1 MGPVR
6 GGATGDWGN
15 VAAMPSESPDPEIV
29 AAAAAV
35 APDRRAT
42 AAVRSIVFLYR
53 EFERVCRD
61 EGISIPQYRLLLY
74 LRHGPK
80 RAGELAARAAIQ
92 RPTLTSLVD
101 GLEKDGRLRRVQV
114 EADRRGVRLELT
126 DTGMQD
132 MRRVEAKLAEVLGG
146 LIEGDD
152 ADEILSAFTKMARIL
167 DGEVE
172 KRLQG

>member
-1 MGPVR
+1 MSQDSSEDAPL
-6 GGATGDWGN
+6 T
-15 VAAMPSESPDPEIV
+15 AAEPRETREG
-29 AAAAAV
+29 
-35 APDRRAT
+35 DRRAT
-42 AAVRSIVFLYR
+42 RAVRAVVFLYR

-61 EGISIPQYRLLLY
+61 EGISIPQYRLLLF

-126 DTGMQD
+126 EGGVQA
-132 MRRVEAKLAEVLGG
+132 MRG
-146 LIEGDD
+146 IEGRLSDLLEELCEKGD
-152 ADEILSAFTKMARIL
+152 KDEILNGFMEMACVL
-167 DGEVE
+167 DREVDE
-172 KRLQG
+172 RLRQ

>member
-1 MGPVR
+1 MSNDASDTPIT
-6 GGATGDWGN
+6 AADAGDG
-15 VAAMPSESPDPEIV
+15 E
-29 AAAAAV
+29 
-35 APDRRAT
+35 PDRRAKG
-42 AAVRSIVFLYR
+42 AVRAIVFLYR

-61 EGISIPQYRLLLY
+61 EGISIPQYRLLLF

-101 GLEKDGRLRRVQV
+101 GLEKDGRIRRVQV
-114 EADRRGVRLELT
+114 EADRRGVRLELS
-126 DTGMQD
+126 DAGLVAMQS
-132 MRRVEAKLAEVLGG
+132 VEEKLSTLLEG
-146 LIEGDD
+146 LCEMGDK
-152 ADEILSAFTKMARIL
+152 DEILDGFMGIARIL

>member
-1 MGPVR
+1 MPTDSPECEATVSA
-6 GGATGDWGN
+6 GG
-15 VAAMPSESPDPEIV
+15 E
-29 AAAAAV
+29 
-35 APDRRAT
+35 PDRRAT

-132 MRRVEAKLAEVLGG
+132 MRAIEARLAQQ
-146 LIEGDD
+146 IEGVVEGED
-152 ADEILSAFTKMARIL
+152 ADEILDAFTKMARIL

>member
-1 MGPVR
+1 M
-6 GGATGDWGN
+6 A
-15 VAAMPSESPDPEIV
+15 S
-29 AAAAAV
+29 
-35 APDRRAT
+35 APPADSDAPGDRRAT

-114 EADRRGVRLELT
+114 EADRRGVRLELS
-126 DTGMQD
+126 DTGMRD
-132 MRRVEAKLAEVLGG
+132 MRAIEAKLSELIEG
-146 LIEGDD
+146 LVEGDD
-152 ADEILSAFTKMARIL
+152 ADEILKAFTKMARIL

>member
-1 MGPVR
+1 MCR
-6 GGATGDWGN
+6 GA
-15 VAAMPSESPDPEIV
+15 
-29 AAAAAV
+29 
-35 APDRRAT
+35 
-42 AAVRSIVFLYR
+42 
-53 EFERVCRD
+53 
-61 EGISIPQYRLLLY
+61 GIRIPHYRLLLF

-101 GLEKDGRLRRVQV
+101 GLEKDGRIRRVQV

-126 DTGMQD
+126 ETGLRD
-132 MRRVEAKLAEVLGG
+132 LRSVESRLAELVEGLLQGRTGAERDEVLG
-146 LIEGDD
+146 
-152 ADEILSAFTKMARIL
+152 AFATLARIL

>member
-1 MGPVR
+1 MSNGR
-6 GGATGDWGN
+6 
-15 VAAMPSESPDPEIV
+15 E
-29 AAAAAV
+29 
-35 APDRRAT
+35 PDRRAT

-53 EFERVCRD
+53 EFERACRE
-61 EGISIPQYRLLLY
+61 EGISIPQYRLLLF

-126 DTGMQD
+126 ETGMRD
-132 MRRVEAKLAEVLGG
+132 MRR
-146 LIEGDD
+146 IEGTLASLLEGLVDGDD
-152 ADEILSAFTKMARIL
+152 EAEILSAFVKLARIL

-172 KRLQG
+172 KRLQS

>member
-1 MGPVR
+1 
-6 GGATGDWGN
+6 
-15 VAAMPSESPDPEIV
+15 MPSAPPSDPD
-29 AAAAAV
+29 
-35 APDRRAT
+35 DSGNRRAT

-114 EADRRGVRLELT
+114 EADRRGVRLELS
-126 DTGMQD
+126 DTGMRD
-132 MRRVEAKLAEVLGG
+132 MRAIEAKLSE
-146 LIEGDD
+146 LIEGLVEGDE
-152 ADEILSAFTKMARIL
+152 ADEILDAFTKMARIL

>member
-1 MGPVR
+1 M
-6 GGATGDWGN
+6 TQN
-15 VAAMPSESPDPEIV
+15 PSEDATITASEPGVPGE
-29 AAAAAV
+29 
-35 APDRRAT
+35 PDRRAT
-42 AAVRSIVFLYR
+42 GAVRAIVFLYR

-61 EGISIPQYRLLLY
+61 EGISIPQYRLLLF

-80 RAGELAARAAIQ
+80 RAGELAARAAIK

-126 DTGMQD
+126 EGGVTA
-132 MRRVEAKLAEVLGG
+132 MRSLETRLSDLVEALCDK
-146 LIEGDD
+146 GDKE
-152 ADEILSAFTKMARIL
+152 EILTGFLGMARIL

-172 KRLQG
+172 NRLNMEQQAIGRSS

>member
-1 MGPVR
+1 MSL
-6 GGATGDWGN
+6 D
-15 VAAMPSESPDPEIV
+15 PSEHAPPT
-29 AAAAAV
+29 AAE
-35 APDRRAT
+35 PREPHEGDRRAT
-42 AAVRSIVFLYR
+42 RAVRAIVFPYR

-61 EGISIPQYRLLLY
+61 EGISIPQYRLLLF

-126 DTGMQD
+126 EGGVQA
-132 MRRVEAKLAEVLGG
+132 MRGIEARLSDLVEELCDK
-146 LIEGDD
+146 GDK
-152 ADEILSAFTKMARIL
+152 DEILNGFMEMACVL
-167 DGEVE
+167 DREVDE
-172 KRLQG
+172 RLRQ

>member
-1 MGPVR
+1 VR
-6 GGATGDWGN
+6 A
-15 VAAMPSESPDPEIV
+15 
-29 AAAAAV
+29 
-35 APDRRAT
+35 
-42 AAVRSIVFLYR
+42 IVFLYR
-53 EFERVCRD
+53 EFERACRD
-61 EGISIPQYRLLLY
+61 EGMSIPQYRLMLF

-126 DTGMQD
+126 ESGVRDLHA
-132 MRRVEAKLAEVLGG
+132 VEARLAFLLDG
-146 LIEGDD
+146 LFEAD
-152 ADEILSAFTKMARIL
+152 AARDREEILDALLKLARIL

-172 KRLQG
+172 KRLQT

>member
-1 MGPVR
+1 
-6 GGATGDWGN
+6 
-15 VAAMPSESPDPEIV
+15 
-29 AAAAAV
+29 
-35 APDRRAT
+35 
-42 AAVRSIVFLYR
+42 LYR
-53 EFERVCRD
+53 EFERACRD
-61 EGISIPQYRLLLY
+61 EGISIPQYRLLLF

-114 EADRRGVRLELT
+114 EADRRGIRLELT
-126 DTGMQD
+126 DTGMQH
-132 MRRVEAKLAEVLGG
+132 MQRVEGQLAEL
-146 LIEGDD
+146 LERLCEGEDS
-152 ADEILSAFTKMARIL
+152 DEILDAFTKLARVL

>member
-1 MGPVR
+1 MSA
-6 GGATGDWGN
+6 GG
-15 VAAMPSESPDPEIV
+15 E
-29 AAAAAV
+29 
-35 APDRRAT
+35 PDRRAT

-132 MRRVEAKLAEVLGG
+132 MRAIEARLAQQ
-146 LIEGDD
+146 IEGVVEGED
-152 ADEILSAFTKMARIL
+152 ADEILDAFTKMARIL

>member
-1 MGPVR
+1 MSEDR
-6 GGATGDWGN
+6 G
-15 VAAMPSESPDPEIV
+15 PDP
-29 AAAAAV
+29 
-35 APDRRAT
+35 RAT
-42 AAVRSIVFLYR
+42 PAVRSIVFLYR
-53 EFERVCRD
+53 EFERACRD
-61 EGISIPQYRLLLY
+61 EGISIPQYRLLLF

-126 DTGMQD
+126 ETGQRD
-132 MRRVEAKLAEVLGG
+132 MRRVEANLAEMLEG
-146 LIEGDD
+146 LVEGDE
-152 ADEILSAFTKMARIL
+152 AEAILTAFTKLARIL

-172 KRLQG
+172 RRLQR

>member
-1 MGPVR
+1 M
-6 GGATGDWGN
+6 AI
-15 VAAMPSESPDPEIV
+15 DPPRAER
-29 AAAAAV
+29 AV
-35 APDRRAT
+35 SDAREPDRRAT

-53 EFERVCRD
+53 EFERACRD

-114 EADRRGVRLELT
+114 EADRRGVRLELS
-126 DTGMQD
+126 DVGMRD
-132 MRRVEAKLAEVLGG
+132 MRRIEDKLAG
-146 LIEGDD
+146 LIEGLIEDSD
-152 ADEILSAFTKMARIL
+152 AAGSILDAFNRVARIL

-172 KRLQG
+172 KRLRS

>member
-1 MGPVR
+1 
-6 GGATGDWGN
+6 
-15 VAAMPSESPDPEIV
+15 MPSESPESEV
-29 AAAAAV
+29 LSTGASE
-35 APDRRAT
+35 PDRRAK

-61 EGISIPQYRLLLY
+61 EGISIPQYRLLLF

-132 MRRVEAKLAEVLGG
+132 MRRVEAKLAGALQG
-146 LIEGDD
+146 LIEGDES
-152 ADEILSAFTKMARIL
+152 AEILSAFTKMARIL

>member
-1 MGPVR
+1 M
-6 GGATGDWGN
+6 AGD
-15 VAAMPSESPDPEIV
+15 PSRAPGDPEPSV
-29 AAAAAV
+29 SDGPE
-35 APDRRAT
+35 PDRRAT
-42 AAVRSIVFLYR
+42 GAVRSIVFLYR

-80 RAGELAARAAIQ
+80 RAGELAAQAAIQ

-114 EADRRGVRLELT
+114 EADRRGVRLELS
-126 DTGMQD
+126 DTGMHD
-132 MRRVEAKLAEVLGG
+132 MRGIESKLAE
-146 LIEGDD
+146 LIEGLVDGAD
-152 ADEILSAFTKMARIL
+152 ADEILDAFTKVARIL

-172 KRLQG
+172 KRLQA

>member
-1 MGPVR
+1 MSEKPPDAPIT
-6 GGATGDWGN
+6 ATGITATGPGDR
-15 VAAMPSESPDPEIV
+15 E
-29 AAAAAV
+29 
-35 APDRRAT
+35 PDRRAK
-42 AAVRSIVFLYR
+42 AAVRAIVFLYR

-61 EGISIPQYRLLLY
+61 EGISIPQYRLLLF

-114 EADRRGVRLELT
+114 EVDRRGIRLELA
-126 DTGMQD
+126 DAGLAAMQNI
-132 MRRVEAKLAEVLGG
+132 EEKLSSLLEDLCE
-146 LIEGDD
+146 IGDR
-152 ADEILSAFTKMARIL
+152 EQILDGFMGMARIL

-172 KRLQG
+172 KRLRG

>member
-1 MGPVR
+1 M
-6 GGATGDWGN
+6 ASD
-15 VAAMPSESPDPEIV
+15 PSPERPDAEH
-29 AAAAAV
+29 AV
-35 APDRRAT
+35 SDGREPDRRAT

-53 EFERVCRD
+53 EFERACRE
-61 EGISIPQYRLLLY
+61 EGISIPQYRLLLF

-126 DTGMQD
+126 ETGMRD
-132 MRRVEAKLAEVLGG
+132 MRNVEATLSSVLEG
-146 LIEGDD
+146 LVEGED
-152 ADEILSAFTKMARIL
+152 AAEILKAFTKLARIL

-172 KRLQG
+172 KRLQS

>member
-1 MGPVR
+1 M
-6 GGATGDWGN
+6 
-15 VAAMPSESPDPEIV
+15 
-29 AAAAAV
+29 
-35 APDRRAT
+35 
-42 AAVRSIVFLYR
+42 RSIVFLYR

-101 GLEKDGRLRRVQV
+101 GLEKDGRLTRVQV

-126 DTGMQD
+126 GTGMQD
-132 MRRVEAKLAEVLGG
+132 MRRVEAKLAA
-146 LIEGDD
+146 LIEGLAAGESVD
-152 ADEILSAFTKMARIL
+152 AILDGFAKMGRIL

-172 KRLQG
+172 KRLQD

>member
-1 MGPVR
+1 M
-6 GGATGDWGN
+6 
-15 VAAMPSESPDPEIV
+15 
-29 AAAAAV
+29 
-35 APDRRAT
+35 RA
-42 AAVRSIVFLYR
+42 IVFLYR
-53 EFERVCRD
+53 EFERACRD
-61 EGISIPQYRLLLY
+61 EGMSIPQYRLMLF

-126 DTGMQD
+126 ESGVRDLHA
-132 MRRVEAKLAEVLGG
+132 VEARLAFLLDG
-146 LIEGDD
+146 LFEAD
-152 ADEILSAFTKMARIL
+152 AARDREEILDALLKLARIL

-172 KRLQG
+172 KRLQT

>member
-1 MGPVR
+1 M
-6 GGATGDWGN
+6 
-15 VAAMPSESPDPEIV
+15 SEKTSPDKPISAAEPGEPE
-29 AAAAAV
+29 
-35 APDRRAT
+35 PDRRAKG
-42 AAVRSIVFLYR
+42 AVRAIVFLYR

-61 EGISIPQYRLLLY
+61 EGISIPQYRLLLF

-126 DTGMQD
+126 EAGVLA
-132 MRRVEAKLAEVLGG
+132 MRSVESRLSSLLEGLCELG
-146 LIEGDD
+146 DK
-152 ADEILSAFTKMARIL
+152 DEILDGFMGIARIL

-172 KRLQG
+172 KRLQR

>member
-1 MGPVR
+1 MSDGH
-6 GGATGDWGN
+6 
-15 VAAMPSESPDPEIV
+15 E
-29 AAAAAV
+29 
-35 APDRRAT
+35 PDRRAT

-53 EFERVCRD
+53 EFERACRD

-114 EADRRGVRLELT
+114 EADRRGVRLELSEV
-126 DTGMQD
+126 GMRD
-132 MRRVEAKLAEVLGG
+132 MRRIEDKLAG
-146 LIEGDD
+146 LLEGLVEGHD
-152 ADEILSAFTKMARIL
+152 AAPILDGFNRIARIL

-172 KRLQG
+172 KRLRS